1 MLAPPFSSL
10 RNILILILL
19 ATLVSYQSASFSQRT
34 QRRKHHTTSKK
45 TNAKK
50 QKQEAITKL
59 NEIKGTM
66 GEVKNQIKETK
77 VQEGVMLESMET
89 VQARMDLTKVEL
101 NEVSDKIEALD
112 ALHEKVLIRLEK
124 TQERLELRKGLLGTR
139 LKDNYQRN
147 QETYIQTLFDSKSLH
162 QMLSRSYYI
171 RLIVNS
177 DAKLID
183 SINKDVR
190 QIKSDKAIL
199 EKQEAEQHTLET
211 RLEQEKSEYASDLTK
226 KRVILNGIQATR
238 VQAESELD
246 DLASEAS
253 SMSDRIRALSDLL
266 RRQQAAARR
275 EADAS
280 AKRKPGTRYIPQTT
294 VWNGS
299 FARPCDGPVTS
310 GFGSRFHP
318 ILHRTRMH
326 AGVDFGAGFGASI
339 RAAAGGVVIMSGY
352 SRGYGNCII
361 VDHGGGVTTL
371 YGHCSARLVHEG
383 QTVKQGEIIG
393 RVGATGMATGPHL
406 HFEVRRN
413 GVPVPPL

>member
-1 MLAPPFSSL
+1 MLPPPFSSRRFYL
-10 RNILILILL
+10 TLLLI
-19 ATLVSYQSASFSQRT
+19 ATLALCCSDCLSQHKH
-34 QRRKHHTTSKK
+34 RRKHHATPSKI
-45 TNAKK
+45 NVKK

-59 NEIKGTM
+59 NEIKGSM

-77 VQEGVMLESMET
+77 VQEGMMLESMET
-89 VQARMDLTKVEL
+89 VQTRMDLTKVKL
-101 NEVSDKIEALD
+101 NEVSDKIETLD
-112 ALHEKVLIRLEK
+112 GLHEKVLIRLEK
-124 TQERLELRKGLLGTR
+124 TQARLELRKGLLGTR
-139 LKDNYQRN
+139 LKDNYQHN

-183 SINKDVR
+183 AINKDVR
-190 QIKSDKAIL
+190 QIKLDKAIL
-199 EKQEAEQHTLET
+199 ERQEAEQHTLET
-211 RLEQEKSEYASDLTK
+211 QLEAEKFEYSSDLAK

-253 SMSDRIRALSDLL
+253 SMSDRIRTLSDLL

-275 EADAS
+275 AAS
-280 AKRKPGTRYIPQTT
+280 AANTPRRPGTRYIPQAT

-299 FARPCDGPVTS
+299 FGRPCDGPVTS

-326 AGVDFGAGFGASI
+326 TGVDFGAGFGASI

-371 YGHCSARLVHEG
+371 YGHCSARLVREG
-383 QTVKQGEIIG
+383 QTVRQGQEIA
-393 RVGATGMATGPHL
+393 RVGATGLAES
-406 HFEVRRN
+406 HFLRHISLRSA
-413 GVPVPPL
+413 G